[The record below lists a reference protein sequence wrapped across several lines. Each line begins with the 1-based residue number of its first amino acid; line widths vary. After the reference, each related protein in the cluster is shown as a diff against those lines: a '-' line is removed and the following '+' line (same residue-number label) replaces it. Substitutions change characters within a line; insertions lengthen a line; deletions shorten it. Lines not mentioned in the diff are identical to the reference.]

1 VNDNILPEKI
11 EYNHWYIQHPLDED
25 NDIQSISLE
34 VPLVNFASKT
44 NSNNPEIIDK
54 RMICKESISSIYK
67 NFVLFFLVLG
77 RIFKK
82 VGADV
87 ENKRLDSNKPTLSM
101 RLTNEFIHNNILVSN
116 DDLHLFIDIFLNKK
130 QNSGLVWN
138 K

>member
-1 VNDNILPEKI
+1 
-11 EYNHWYIQHPLDED
+11 
-25 NDIQSISLE
+25 
-34 VPLVNFASKT
+34 
-44 NSNNPEIIDK
+44 
-54 RMICKESISSIYK
+54 
-67 NFVLFFLVLG
+67 LFFLVLG

-130 QNSGLVWN
+130 QNSGLVLN
-138 K
+138 KFKFFFYMKIFVFRLFY

>member
-1 VNDNILPEKI
+1 
-11 EYNHWYIQHPLDED
+11 
-25 NDIQSISLE
+25 
-34 VPLVNFASKT
+34 
-44 NSNNPEIIDK
+44 
-54 RMICKESISSIYK
+54 M
-67 NFVLFFLVLG
+67 FFLVLG

-130 QNSGLVWN
+130 QNSGLVLN
-138 K
+138 KFKFFFYMKIFVFRLFY